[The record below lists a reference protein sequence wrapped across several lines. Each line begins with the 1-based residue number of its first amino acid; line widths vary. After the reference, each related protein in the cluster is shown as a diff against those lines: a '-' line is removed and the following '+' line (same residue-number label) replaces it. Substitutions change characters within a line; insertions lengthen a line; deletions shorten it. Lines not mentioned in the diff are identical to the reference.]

1 MSESTDFLEM
11 LSFPYYTHL
20 QAQLTNP
27 AHSISWNKVAL
38 IGYIDI
44 LLYAKDQFP
53 PAGFQRKIRM
63 LYENYQNLGNNYPLL
78 GDLDG
83 LFRALN
89 RLDKD
94 QAEQVTSIAIE
105 WHNTVQVI
113 EKICLDL
120 VLRRNNFIDSSQL
133 SEALQRSLYQMQ
145 FGAIL
150 PKLTDFLD
158 EEQEEIRRLAQ
169 LKQYPI
175 TIFQKIKLRHQFSG
189 TFHTDKAPVQSL
201 FEKDQDIQD
210 LIQKINKVFFK
221 LINLINQKIP
231 EPDRTLKTNQSNQDL
246 STPQDYR
253 LVVNLYYDGNEVNEY
268 ESGLFARLRN
278 LLRIT

>member
-1 MSESTDFLEM
+1 MSETNDFLEM

-27 AHSISWNKVAL
+27 AHSISWNKTAL

-44 LLYAKDQFP
+44 LLYAKDQLP

-63 LYENYQNLGNNYPLL
+63 LYENYQNLGKNYPLL

-94 QAEQVTSIAIE
+94 QSEQVTSTALE
-105 WHNTVQVI
+105 WHNTVEVI

-120 VLRRNNFIDSSQL
+120 ALRRNNFSDSSQL
-133 SEALQRSLYQMQ
+133 NDALQRSLYQMHLA
-145 FGAIL
+145 AIL
-150 PKLTDFLD
+150 PQLTDFLN
-158 EEQEEIRRLAQ
+158 EEQEEIRRLVQ

-189 TFHTDKAPVQSL
+189 TFHTDKNPVQFL
-201 FEKDQDIQD
+201 FEKDQDLHD
-210 LIQKINKVFFK
+210 LINKVSKTFFR
-221 LINLINQKIP
+221 LINLINQKLP
-231 EPDRTLKTNQSNQDL
+231 EPDRSLKTNQSNQDL

-253 LVVNLYYDGNEVNEY
+253 LVINLYYDGDEVNEY

-278 LLRIT
+278 LLHIK